1 MLEAKLLINQV
12 AVISINKAMNSPIS
26 QDQYLNMLK
35 VVTLLCSEQ
44 ENIYIFRNLIH
55 SEMALMENSNPS
67 VAQLRQYL
75 TNSTFLSGMELP
87 QQYHL
92 KLYFFA
98 VNKLFL
104 KSEIYQRN
112 FVIRSSSDSF
122 VSRFHL
128 KSLQVCRICHCRYL
142 GIVVEYLHYT
152 LWQMCIICDGRCE
165 GYVVEQ

>member
-1 MLEAKLLINQV
+1 MLEAKLWINQV

-26 QDQYLNMLK
+26 QDQYQNMLK

-67 VAQLRQYL
+67 MAQLSQYL
-75 TNSTFLSGMELP
+75 SNSTFLSGMELP

-92 KLYFFA
+92 TQYFFA

-128 KSLQVCRICHCRYL
+128 KIYL
-142 GIVVEYLHYT
+142 IIHLTNHNYL
-152 LWQMCIICDGRCE
+152 
-165 GYVVEQ
+165 